1 MKREFNIRDNSKV
14 LKNKEIPF
22 IIKMTSKGTSAK
34 AVVSQWSKRE
44 NEIPFVIK
52 MTSTGTNAEA
62 VDPKISFCR
71 QNDDV
76 QIPMQK
82 HSCYHQMTRNVM
94 NDMEV
99 IQSHER
105 DWTSKNQLARS
116 ATHQIDFDFFE
127 IQIWEE

>member
-1 MKREFNIRDNSKV
+1 MKHRDNSKV

-71 QNDDV
+71 QMDDV

-82 HSCYHQMTRNVM
+82 HSRHHQMTRNVI

-105 DWTSKNQLARS
+105 DWT
-116 ATHQIDFDFFE
+116 
-127 IQIWEE
+127 